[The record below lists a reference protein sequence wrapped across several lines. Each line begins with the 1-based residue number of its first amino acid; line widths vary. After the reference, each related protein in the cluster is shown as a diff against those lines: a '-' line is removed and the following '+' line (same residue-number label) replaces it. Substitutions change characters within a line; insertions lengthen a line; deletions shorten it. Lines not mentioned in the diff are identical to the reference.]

1 MWMECRPEV
10 LVNQLSSNALF
21 YVEVMQIKIFQCE
34 GLLRFYVSGI
44 NKIFHGWN
52 QINRYIEN
60 LLAAMFDSQYEVDLM
75 R

>member
-1 MWMECRPEV
+1 MWMECKPEV

-21 YVEVMQIKIFQCE
+21 YVEVMQI
-34 GLLRFYVSGI
+34 
-44 NKIFHGWN
+44 KIFHGWN

>member
-44 NKIFHGWN
+44 NKIFHGWH

-60 LLAAMFDSQYEVDLM
+60 LLAAMFDSQYDEDLM